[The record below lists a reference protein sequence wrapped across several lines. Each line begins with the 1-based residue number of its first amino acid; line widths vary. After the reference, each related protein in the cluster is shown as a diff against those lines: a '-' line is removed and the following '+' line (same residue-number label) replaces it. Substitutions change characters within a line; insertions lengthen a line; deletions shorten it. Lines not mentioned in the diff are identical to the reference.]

1 MSQYISKGNLLAI
14 AIGYSLTFFDIFN
27 VPYIINY
34 SSQFFGLSNASILSN
49 LVLVAEMVGYSVGG
63 LVNGFLTT
71 RLGRKKGV
79 ILSSMLIALGSLIG
93 ITSLTLIQLVISELI
108 IGLGIEGEA
117 LSSISY
123 LTETSPPKSR
133 GKYIGFTSLFG
144 FSMTLLVAPIALFLG
159 TEWRLLFL
167 PGILLGGIAIFMRLN
182 LPESKA
188 WIEGIG
194 SRKIIEDLR
203 RTGIFVLVWFLS
215 YAAGY
220 ALFSSVIFSLISLKM
235 NGESSLYF
243 SYILYGDPLG
253 VLIGSALN
261 DKVERKTASILTNFL
276 SGLLMIPWFF
286 LSGSSFLVIGFLIML
301 TQGMKFPPMYSYTAE
316 VIGTEIRSLGFGI
329 ADGIGHLGGAV
340 GPIISVVAYSF
351 SPYLGVISM
360 SAFAIS
366 SSAFLFIMRS
376 KTNGKPLDE
385 IS

>member
-79 ILSSMLIALGSLIG
+79 ILSSILIALGSLIG

-235 NGESSLYF
+235 SGESSLYF

-261 DKVERKTASILTNFL
+261 DKVER
-276 SGLLMIPWFF
+276 
-286 LSGSSFLVIGFLIML
+286 
-301 TQGMKFPPMYSYTAE
+301 
-316 VIGTEIRSLGFGI
+316 
-329 ADGIGHLGGAV
+329 
-340 GPIISVVAYSF
+340 
-351 SPYLGVISM
+351 
-360 SAFAIS
+360 
-366 SSAFLFIMRS
+366 
-376 KTNGKPLDE
+376 
-385 IS
+385 

>member
-1 MSQYISKGNLLAI
+1 MSKGNLLAI